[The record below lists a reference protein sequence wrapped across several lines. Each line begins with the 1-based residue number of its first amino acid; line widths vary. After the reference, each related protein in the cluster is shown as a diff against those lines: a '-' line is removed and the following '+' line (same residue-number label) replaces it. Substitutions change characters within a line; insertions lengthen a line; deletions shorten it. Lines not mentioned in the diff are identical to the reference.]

1 MEAGANEPEFQQRL
15 LAAVI
20 LDGWKMV
27 NGQRWC
33 LSDEA
38 VSDEEGISSSKNDVE
53 RSAAREEEEEESGF
67 FRLRSV
73 MVGRGARAVG

>member
-20 LDGWKMV
+20 LDGWKME

-53 RSAAREEEEEESGF
+53 RSAAREVEESGF

-73 MVGRGARAVG
+73 MVGRGARVVG